1 MPWNVID
8 KSPSK
13 NPRESL
19 FTHFITYMNGIRQEL
34 ERLYSELLNYNAANI
49 CPILQRCA
57 GGQLWNRG
65 RRVGGKQ
72 GGESVRFVITS
83 PESIADAFLAFL
95 DKFGCCRRSD
105 DDVEKRATCD
115 GGSSSIEMLKLS
127 STTTDRPGQ
136 HGRKDGRWVKLS
148 LARSSLPSLHLF

>member
-1 MPWNVID
+1 
-8 KSPSK
+8 
-13 NPRESL
+13 
-19 FTHFITYMNGIRQEL
+19 MNGIRQEL

-95 DKFGCCRRSD
+95 DKFGGCRRSD
-105 DDVEKRATCD
+105 DDEDDVEKRATCD

-127 STTTDRPGQ
+127 PTTTDRPAGME
-136 HGRKDGRWVKLS
+136 GRTEGG
-148 LARSSLPSLHLF
+148 